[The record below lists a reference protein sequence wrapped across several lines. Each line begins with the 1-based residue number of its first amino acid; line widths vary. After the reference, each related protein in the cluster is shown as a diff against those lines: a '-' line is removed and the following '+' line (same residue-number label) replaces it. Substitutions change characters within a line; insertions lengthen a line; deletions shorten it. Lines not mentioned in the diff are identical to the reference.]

1 MNRADK
7 IVDIRKYFLIEWK
20 KKKKKNIVLKA
31 IVYYLF

>member
-7 IVDIRKYFLIEWK
+7 IVDIRKYFLIEWE
-20 KKKKKNIVLKA
+20 KKKNIVLKA